1 MTIHETIMKNN
12 LITVNSISGGKTSAY
27 LMAHYPANINIFAL
41 VRVEDT
47 DNLWMKGKDEKTR
60 QLVSDKIGKEFIGTV
75 EMDEIIYT
83 ILDLE
88 QHTGQ
93 GVNWVAGDTFE
104 QVIKN
109 HGNYLPNQMARFCT
123 TDMKIIPIFDFLKE
137 NTELPVKMRIGLR
150 PTELN
155 RKANILERADES
167 GLEMFKTVVGKSKN
181 GKRNK
186 WDEVPYRHV
195 EFPLIDDNIQKDT
208 IYNYWDENKVRFA
221 YRNNCVGCVNRQPL
235 FLSHIA
241 QKDKESFNWFVKQE
255 ELTGNTFNSKAMYKD
270 ILRFGVQNQL
280 FKEDFNDCDS
290 GYCGI

>member
-1 MTIHETIMKNN
+1 M
-12 LITVNSISGGKTSAY
+12 ITVNSISGGKTSAY
-27 LMAHYPANINIFAL
+27 LMKHYPANINIFSL
-41 VRVEDT
+41 VRVEDN

-104 QVIKN
+104 QVIKK
-109 HGNYLPNQMARFCT
+109 HGNYLPNKMARFCT
-123 TDMKIIPIFDFLKE
+123 TDMKIIPIFNFLKE
-137 NTELPVKMRIGLR
+137 NTELPVRMRIGLR
-150 PTELN
+150 PTEKN
-155 RKANILERADES
+155 RMANILERADEN
-167 GLEMFKTVVGKSKN
+167 GLEYFKTIVGKSKS
-181 GKRNK
+181 GKQNK
-186 WDEVPYRHV
+186 WGEVPYRYA
-195 EFPLIDDNIQKDT
+195 EFPLIEDNIQKDT
-208 IYNYWDENKVRFA
+208 IYNYWDNQKVRFA
-221 YRNNCVGCVNRQPL
+221 YRNNCVGCVNRNPL

-255 ELTGNTFNSKAMYKD
+255 EKTGNTFNTEAAYKD

-280 FKEDFNDCDS
+280 FDEDFDDCDS

>member
-1 MTIHETIMKNN
+1 MKDN

-60 QLVSDKIGKEFIGTV
+60 QLVSDKIGKNFIGTV

-93 GVNWVAGDTFE
+93 GVNWVSGDTFE

-137 NTELPVKMRIGLR
+137 NTNLPVKMRIGLR

-186 WDEVPYRHV
+186 WDEVPYRYV

-208 IYNYWDENKVRFA
+208 IYNYWDENNVRFA

-270 ILRFGVQNQL
+270 ILRFGIQNQL
-280 FKEDFNDCDS
+280 FEEDFNECDS

>member
-1 MTIHETIMKNN
+1 MK
-12 LITVNSISGGKTSAY
+12 
-27 LMAHYPANINIFAL
+27 HYPANINIFAL
-41 VRVEDT
+41 VRVEDK

-60 QLVSDKIGKEFIGTV
+60 QIVSDRIGKEFIGTV

-93 GVNWVAGDTFE
+93 DVNWVSGETFE
-104 QVIKN
+104 QVIKK
-109 HGNYLPNQMARFCT
+109 HGNYLPNKMARFCT
-123 TDMKIIPIFDFLKE
+123 TDMKIIPIFNFLKE

-150 PTELN
+150 PTEKN
-155 RKANILERADES
+155 RMANILERADEN
-167 GLEMFKTVVGKSKN
+167 GLEHFKTIIGKSKN
-181 GKRNK
+181 GKNNK
-186 WDEVPYRHV
+186 WGEVPYRYV

-208 IYNYWDENKVRFA
+208 IYNYWDNQKVRFA
-221 YRNNCVGCVNRQPL
+221 YRNNCVGCVNRNPL

-241 QKDKESFNWFVKQE
+241 QKDIDSFNWFVKQE
-255 ELTGNTFNSKAMYKD
+255 KKTGNTFNKEAAYKD

-280 FKEDFNDCDS
+280 FDEDFGDCDS

>member
-1 MTIHETIMKNN
+1 M
-12 LITVNSISGGKTSAY
+12 ITVNSISGGKTSAY
-27 LMAHYPANINIFAL
+27 LMKHYPANINIFSL
-41 VRVEDT
+41 VRVEDK

-93 GVNWVAGDTFE
+93 SVNWVSGDTFE

-109 HGNYLPNQMARFCT
+109 HSNYLPNKMARFCT
-123 TDMKIIPIFDFLKE
+123 TDMKIIPIFNFLKE

-150 PTELN
+150 PTEKN
-155 RKANILERADES
+155 RMANILERADEN
-167 GLEMFKTVVGKSKN
+167 GLEHFKTIIGKSKK
-181 GKRNK
+181 GKNNK
-186 WDEVPYRHV
+186 WTEVPYRYV
-195 EFPLIDDNIQKDT
+195 EFPLIEDNVQKDT
-208 IYNYWDENKVRFA
+208 IYNYWDNQKVRFA
-221 YRNNCVGCVNRQPL
+221 YRNNCVGCVNRNPL

-241 QKDKESFNWFVKQE
+241 QKDKDSFNWFVKQE
-255 ELTGNTFNSKAMYKD
+255 ENTGNTFNSEAAYKD
-270 ILRFGVQNQL
+270 ILRFGLQNQL
-280 FKEDFNDCDS
+280 FDEDFDDCDS

>member
-1 MTIHETIMKNN
+1 MEN

-41 VRVEDT
+41 VIVEDKQ
-47 DNLWMKGKDEKTR
+47 NLWMKGKDEKTR

-88 QHTGQ
+88 QYTGQ
-93 GVNWVAGDTFE
+93 GINWVSGDTFE

-109 HGNYLPNQMARFCT
+109 HGNYLPNQMQRFCT
-123 TDMKIIPIFDFLKE
+123 TDMKITPIFNFLKE
-137 NTELPVKMRIGLR
+137 NTQLPVKMRIGLR
-150 PTELN
+150 PNEIN
-155 RKANILERADES
+155 RKENILSRTDKN
-167 GLEMFKTVVGKSKN
+167 GLEMFKTIIGKSKN

-186 WDEVPYRHV
+186 WGEVPYRYI

-208 IYNYWDENKVRFA
+208 IYNFWDNKNVRFA

-241 QKDKESFNWFVKQE
+241 KKDIDSFNWFVRQE
-255 ELTGNTFNSKAMYKD
+255 ENTGNKFNSQAMYKD
-270 ILRFGVQNQL
+270 ILKFGIQNEL
-280 FKEDFNDCDS
+280 FDDDFNDCDS
-290 GYCGI
+290 GYCAI